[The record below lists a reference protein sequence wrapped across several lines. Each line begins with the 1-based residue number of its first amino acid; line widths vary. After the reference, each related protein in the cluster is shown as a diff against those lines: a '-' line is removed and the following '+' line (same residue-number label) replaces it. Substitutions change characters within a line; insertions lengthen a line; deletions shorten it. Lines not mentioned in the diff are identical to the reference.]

1 MQQASLSW
9 THHFAGR
16 GTVFPALLL
25 ACALTGCKSL
35 DYVSTRPLDDA
46 GFSYSA
52 VQQLLALD
60 INNAEVAE
68 LAKAKT
74 GDVSEQACIELVRT
88 VHGRKQRFASGG
100 VVADLHAA
108 GVSDDAIVELARLD
122 QLGLWAG
129 EAQAIRLSGISDR
142 TMLAVARRHAEGK
155 PTLSGNA
162 LGKLKNAGIGEGTI
176 YELVVRGAVDAH
188 VDSLV
193 AARRKRG
200 WTDADL
206 LLGYPPQ

>member
-1 MQQASLSW
+1 MRQASPFW

-25 ACALTGCKSL
+25 ACALSGCKSM

-52 VQQLLALD
+52 VQQIRALD

-68 LAKAKT
+68 LAKAKN
-74 GDVSEQACIELVRT
+74 GDVSEQACIELVRA
-88 VHGRKQRFASGG
+88 VRGRKQRFASGAA
-100 VVADLHAA
+100 VADLHTA

-122 QLGLWAG
+122 QLGPWAG
-129 EAQAIRLSGISDR
+129 EAQAIRLIGIPDR

-162 LGKLKNAGIGEGTI
+162 LGKLKNAGLGEGTI
-176 YELVVRGAVDAH
+176 YELAFRGAIDAD

-200 WTDADL
+200 ATDADL
-206 LLGYPPQ
+206 LRAYPPR